1 MNTGDSPNSQATN
14 EDPTL
19 PGGAAGEATII
30 LTPENAEARLSFS
43 EVAEWLREQS
53 NNPETLSA
61 QEHARKYMWISQDQ
75 TRDAEATR
83 LLRHALTG
91 DLSSSSPTS
100 SPTSKSLSH
109 EEDNLPQPDVEIWT
123 GCYFL
128 ALCQPPRQP
137 SRGWTLGGLREGHS
151 LNDLVLCLRPN
162 DSTIV
167 GVRRHH
173 AVLQIHSTG
182 LTYVQSAS
190 DRAQTY
196 INEKRIS
203 GGIHVL
209 NDAVT
214 AVTFGRQRYRV
225 EYARFSRSE
234 TYQDRLYEYLQDVIG
249 TQTSQST
256 LALTPTPAENGSIK
270 IGQWTLTTGTVGH
283 GASGRVSVAVN
294 DKGKVVA
301 LKRMT
306 VGQDRRWVQ
315 ELQRKLDML
324 TSLARSQ
331 DEDRLLGLVE
341 MITDDDKGI
350 NRTADLWFVL
360 EPAVAETLH
369 SAYVK
374 GLFGKGDER
383 LSISGIILLDLLGAT
398 NFMHRNGWL
407 HGDIKPTN
415 VGIRTWTREVKSIVL
430 LDLDGAQ
437 KTPAPGQ
444 QLPATLGAGGT
455 IGWLSPEREMTGY
468 TEKTDVWAIGVTALW
483 LIHRR
488 HPWNSSYNPWRR
500 GDPASERIRPHF
512 QKMYK
517 EGVASLA
524 DMTNIA
530 LKQAILAM
538 IRHPYAEQSSQREER
553 VSAAQAL
560 NMLIGNPEQPRKKAR
575 DSEH

>member
-1 MNTGDSPNSQATN
+1 MKKTTYLSRTWKFGPVVTFSHFVNRLDNPQEVGLS
-14 EDPTL
+14 
-19 PGGAAGEATII
+19 EAFEKVIG
-30 LTPENAEARLSFS
+30 R
-43 EVAEWLREQS
+43 
-53 NNPETLSA
+53 
-61 QEHARKYMWISQDQ
+61 
-75 TRDAEATR
+75 
-83 LLRHALTG
+83 
-91 DLSSSSPTS
+91 
-100 SPTSKSLSH
+100 
-109 EEDNLPQPDVEIWT
+109 
-123 GCYFL
+123 
-128 ALCQPPRQP
+128 
-137 SRGWTLGGLREGHS
+137 
-151 LNDLVLCLRPN
+151 
-162 DSTIV
+162 
-167 GVRRHH
+167 
-173 AVLQIHSTG
+173 
-182 LTYVQSAS
+182 TYVQSAS

-214 AVTFGRQRYRV
+214 AVTFGHQRYRV

-234 TYQDRLYEYLQDVIG
+234 AYQDRLYEYLQDVVG

-256 LALTPTPAENGSIK
+256 LALTPTPAGNGGIK
-270 IGQWTLTTGTVGH
+270 VGQWTLTTGTVGH

-306 VGQDRRWVQ
+306 VGQDRRWAQ

-331 DEDRLLGLVE
+331 DEDRILGLVE

-350 NRTADLWFVL
+350 NRTADLWLIL

-374 GLFGKGDER
+374 GVFGKGDER
-383 LSISGIILLDLLGAT
+383 LSISGVILLDLLGAT
-398 NFMHRNGWL
+398 DFMHRNGWL

-430 LDLDGAQ
+430 FDLDGAQ

-524 DMTNIA
+524 DMTNID
-530 LKQAILAM
+530 
-538 IRHPYAEQSSQREER
+538 
-553 VSAAQAL
+553 
-560 NMLIGNPEQPRKKAR
+560 G
-575 DSEH
+575 